1 MIFVNE
7 AEALSRFDGDTEIY
21 LELIDTFLESTIAD
35 FGAMRQ
41 ELQDGNVKQV
51 AFRAHKLKGA
61 SLTLGAEDLASIA
74 STIETT
80 LRERYPEET
89 ATGNKAADT
98 PLEAVAKD
106 VDALE
111 TVYVQTTGELE
122 TIRKTL
128 RTPR

>member
-1 MIFVNE
+1 MPK
-7 AEALSRFDGDTEIY
+7 
-21 LELIDTFLESTIAD
+21 AD
-35 FGAMRQ
+35 FAAMRQ
-41 ELQDGNVKQV
+41 ELVDGNVKQV

-80 LRERYPEET
+80 LRARYPEET
-89 ATGNKAADT
+89 ATGHKTADT
-98 PLEAVAKD
+98 QLDSIARH

-111 TVYVQTTGELE
+111 TVYGQTIAELE

-128 RTPR
+128 RTPQ